1 MTPTPQEVPP
11 QSTPVILPHPR
22 PSTLCPRHLG
32 LNLRA
37 CQLPLYVAGLIRYEY
52 RTKGSVSRR
61 GTENRTKPVCRE
73 TKQSNV
79 QRDMKGRENLA
90 GLPVSCSSFYL
101 SLLPSV
107 RYSYTLTREVLFFS
121 RWLKFSSIMHDQN
134 SQNTVG

>member
-1 MTPTPQEVPP
+1 M
-11 QSTPVILPHPR
+11 
-22 PSTLCPRHLG
+22 
-32 LNLRA
+32 
-37 CQLPLYVAGLIRYEY
+37 AGLIRYEY

-61 GTENRTKPVCRE
+61 GTENRTKSVGRE

-79 QRDMKGRENLA
+79 QRDMKGKENLD

-107 RYSYTLTREVLFFS
+107 KYSYTLTISSFFS
-121 RWLKFSSIMHDQN
+121 RWLKFSSEMYDQN